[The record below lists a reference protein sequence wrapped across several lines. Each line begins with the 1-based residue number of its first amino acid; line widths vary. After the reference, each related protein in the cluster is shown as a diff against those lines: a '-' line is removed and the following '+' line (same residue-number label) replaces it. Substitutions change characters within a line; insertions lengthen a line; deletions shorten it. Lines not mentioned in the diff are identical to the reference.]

1 MQLSKRDM
9 LITGV
14 CFRKEKRNQY
24 FLANFF
30 VVSKYIYTRF
40 QKRCDLKL
48 YNKYIYTFSFLIK
61 KNLTGVYIYIY
72 SQGCKLMKDVKNVVD
87 TPSHVTKSSIIS
99 VRYSHRG
106 FEDFYVLFLHL
117 C

>member
-14 CFRKEKRNQY
+14 SFRKEKRNQY

-30 VVSKYIYTRF
+30 CCKQIYIHPFSKTLRFENLQQIYIPF
-40 QKRCDLKL
+40 L
-48 YNKYIYTFSFLIK
+48 FSSK
-61 KNLTGVYIYIY
+61 KNPTGIYIYIY

>member
-61 KNLTGVYIYIY
+61 KNLTGVYIYVY

>member
-14 CFRKEKRNQY
+14 SFRKEKRNQY

-40 QKRCDLKL
+40 QKRCDLKI
-48 YNKYIYTFSFLIK
+48 YNNLPFLFSSK
-61 KNLTGVYIYIY
+61 KNPTGIYIYIY